1 MYRSQLKNKFHRNR
15 THQNKLNYRKQRNK
29 CVNLVRQA
37 RRNFFTNLDI
47 RQVQNNKRFWKT
59 VKPLLSNKSKSSDK
73 IILTE
78 HDSIITD
85 NEEIAETLNDYF
97 INIVDSFKIP
107 TGISNLNDIHYMT
120 DFFRNHHSTNKI
132 KEHVHTN

>member
-1 MYRSQLKNKFHRNR
+1 MYRSQLKNKFNRNP
-15 THQNKLNYRKQRNK
+15 THQNKLNHRKQRNK
-29 CVNLVRQA
+29 CVSLVRQA

-47 RQVQNNKRFWKT
+47 RKVQDNKRFWKT
-59 VKPLLSNKSKSSDK
+59 VKPLLSSKSKSSGK

-97 INIVDSFKIP
+97 ISIADSLKIP
-107 TGISNLNDIHYMT
+107 ILILSK
-120 DFFRNHHSTNKI
+120 F
-132 KEHVHTN
+132 